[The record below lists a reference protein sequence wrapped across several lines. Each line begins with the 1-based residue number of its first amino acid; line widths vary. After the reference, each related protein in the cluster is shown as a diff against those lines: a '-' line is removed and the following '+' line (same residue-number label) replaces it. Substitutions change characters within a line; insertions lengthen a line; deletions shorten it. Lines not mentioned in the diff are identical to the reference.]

1 VRKWGLLGL
10 GAAILA
16 TVGVACVG
24 LRDDADEP
32 RFAVGAW
39 EYVVRDPDPAAAK
52 EKMGDATAA
61 GFGAVITNTFW
72 APGQR
77 EPSPQEVA
85 ELRNAADAAEDADIR
100 PLLIVQNAGSRTTP
114 RTPELRAQF
123 AAYTAAVARR
133 LPVYRDFI
141 IGNEPNLNRFW
152 LPQFGPSGANVA
164 ARDYLA
170 LLAASYDT
178 LKAVSDDIRVIGG
191 ALAPRGGDDP
201 NSPRPT
207 HSPTQFIRDLGRFYR
222 ESGRDEPVMDAF
234 AHHPYLER
242 SSIPPDFAHPSST
255 TIALAD
261 YDKLVDLLGEAF
273 DGTSQRGADLPVLYT
288 EFGIQTRIPP
298 SKLGVY
304 TNRSTKAAADTVDE
318 ATQARYYRQAFELA
332 CSQET
337 VEGLYIFH
345 VWDEPD
351 LLGWQSG
358 LYYADHTPKT
368 SWDAL
373 LDLPSCS

>member
-10 GAAILA
+10 GTAILA
-16 TVGVACVG
+16 ALAVACAGLRESSNEPRLAVGV
-24 LRDDADEP
+24 
-32 RFAVGAW
+32 W
-39 EYVVRDPDPAAAK
+39 EYVVRDLNPAAAEDK
-52 EKMGDATAA
+52 LGDATAA
-61 GFGAVITNTFW
+61 GFDAVITNTFW

-77 EPSPQEVA
+77 EPSQQEVA
-85 ELRNAADAAEDADIR
+85 ELRNAADAAEQANIR
-100 PLLIVQNAGSRTTP
+100 PLLSVQNVGSRTTP

-123 AAYTAAVARR
+123 AAYAAAVARR
-133 LPVYRDFI
+133 LPSYRDFI

-152 LPQFGPSGANVA
+152 LPQFGPNGANVA

-170 LLAASYDT
+170 LLAASYDA
-178 LKAVSDDIRVIGG
+178 LKAVSEDIRVIGG

-201 NSPRPT
+201 ESPRPT
-207 HSPTQFIRDLGRFYR
+207 HSPTKFIRDLGRFYH
-222 ESGRDEPVMDAF
+222 ESGREEPVMDAF

-242 SSIPPDFAHPSST
+242 SSLPPDFAHPRST

-273 DGTSQRGADLPVLYT
+273 DGTAQRGADLPVLYT
-288 EFGIQTRIPP
+288 EFGVQTRIPP

-304 TNRSTKAAADTVDE
+304 TNRETSAATDAVDE
-318 ATQARYYRQAFELA
+318 GTQARYYQEAFELA
-332 CSQET
+332 CSQKT
-337 VEGLYIFH
+337 VEGLYVFH
-345 VWDEPD
+345 IWDEPD

-368 SWDAL
+368 SRDAL
-373 LDLPSCS
+373 VDLPSC

>member
-16 TVGVACVG
+16 AVAVACAG
-24 LRDDADEP
+24 LRGASDEP
-32 RFAVGAW
+32 GLTIGVW
-39 EYVVRDPDPAAAK
+39 EYVVRDLDPAAAE

-61 GFGAVITNTFW
+61 GFEAVITNTFW
-72 APGQR
+72 APGLR
-77 EPSPQEVA
+77 EPSPQELA

-100 PLLIVQNAGSRTTP
+100 PLLIVQNVGSSTTP
-114 RTPELRAQF
+114 RTSELRAQF
-123 AAYTAAVARR
+123 AAYAAAVARQ
-133 LPVYRDFI
+133 LPAYRDFI

-152 LPQFGPSGANVA
+152 LPQFAPNGANVA

-170 LLAASYDT
+170 LLAASYDA

-201 NSPRPT
+201 SSPRPT
-207 HSPTQFIRDLGRFYR
+207 HSPTKFIRDLGRYYR

-242 SSIPPDFAHPSST
+242 SRIPPDFAHPQST

-273 DGTSQRGADLPVLYT
+273 DGTAQRGSELPVLYT
-288 EFGIQTRIPP
+288 EFGVQTRIPR

-304 TNRSTKAAADTVDE
+304 TNQSTTAAVDAVGE

-345 VWDEPD
+345 IWDEPD

-358 LYYADHTPKT
+358 FYYADHTPK
-368 SWDAL
+368 SSRDAL